1 MTNDASNCLFFI
13 EHGMIDDFRIRLSM
27 TTNIKYLS
35 FGLEILC
42 KLYNG
47 TLHGSYIK
55 IENYEW
61 LINIILKENN
71 EKRLNDA
78 IFILC
83 FFFKFDYHKIELL
96 ISSSCFDKILFLLR

>member
-1 MTNDASNCLFFI
+1 MA
-13 EHGMIDDFRIRLSM
+13 R
-27 TTNIKYLS
+27 NIKYLS

-42 KLYNG
+42 KLYND
-47 TLHGSYIK
+47 TLPHGSYIK

-61 LINIILKENN
+61 FINIILKENN
-71 EKRLNDA
+71 EKILNDA

-83 FFFKFDYHKIELL
+83 SFFKFDYHKIELL